1 MTQGHTG
8 LASTEAQLAEVL
20 RMRELLKDRSS
31 LSESVVARL
40 GGEQAQWAP
49 YREFDSRSDAYAEL
63 SFVVSHSWDNLK
75 RDFGFGPPGPVSET
89 LESLQQGRK
98 HHKRLLVQVE
108 SAIDPTD
115 RQRLFSMDDGYLQ
128 IAVHHPVET
137 GMTIIDRRV
146 LAQGDP
152 KKLGF
157 EGACVL
163 TRDPIVVESHVALF
177 EDIWSRSIPFVEAI
191 SRAEG
196 IPSTTHMQVLRKV
209 ASGTPREIAAAELNV
224 SARTHTRYVK
234 EMCANYDV
242 TTKVELVAK
251 VRALGLLP

>member
-1 MTQGHTG
+1 MSDDMAG
-8 LASTEAQLAEVL
+8 ASAEGQLAKVL
-20 RMRELLKDRSS
+20 RARELLRDRSS
-31 LSESVVARL
+31 LSELVVARL
-40 GGEQAQWAP
+40 GREGPQWAP
-49 YREFDSRSDAYAEL
+49 YREFDSRLDAYAEL

-75 RDFGFGPPGPVSET
+75 RDFGFGPPGPVTET
-89 LESLQQGRK
+89 LEDLQQGRK

-108 SAIDPTD
+108 SAIDPVD
-115 RQRLFSMDDGYLQ
+115 KQRLFSMDDGYLQ
-128 IAVHHPVET
+128 IAVHHPIET

-177 EDIWSRSIPFVEAI
+177 EDIWSRSISFSEAI
-191 SRAEG
+191 TRAEG
-196 IPSTTHMQVLRKV
+196 IPTTTHMQVLRKV
-209 ASGTPREIAAAELNV
+209 ASGISREVAAAELNI

-234 EMCANYDV
+234 EMCANYGV
-242 TTKVELVAK
+242 ATKVELVAK
-251 VRALGLLP
+251 IRTLGLLP